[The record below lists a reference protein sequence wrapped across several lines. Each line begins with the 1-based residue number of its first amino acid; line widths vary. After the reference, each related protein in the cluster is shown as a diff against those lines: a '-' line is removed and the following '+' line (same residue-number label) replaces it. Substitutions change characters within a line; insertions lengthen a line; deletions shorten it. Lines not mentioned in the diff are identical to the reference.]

1 MPQLQTLTITL
12 TDAPGALQRVITVCN
27 RRRLEVVTLAFDRGG
42 EDGLPRVEVCV
53 ESSPRQLVGAR
64 AWLGGL
70 IDVVAVHEAGIH
82 DVAACVEPSSP

>member
-27 RRRLEVVTLAFDRGG
+27 RRRLELVTLVFDRDS

-53 ESSPRQLVGAR
+53 ESSPRQLAGAR

-70 IDVVAVHEAGIH
+70 IDVVTVQETSIHEVGDARAVGG
-82 DVAACVEPSSP
+82 